1 MDNYGVLYICPT
13 PIGNLEDITLR
24 TLRILDEVNIIAAE
38 DTRRTLRLL
47 NHFELK
53 AKLISYHQHN
63 HITKGNELLD
73 LLMSGE
79 DIALVSD
86 AGMPCI
92 SDPGQEIIKQCIEN
106 NIKFEVLPGANAV
119 LTALVHSGLSTDKFA
134 FEGFLDRNKKKRRE
148 RLETIIYDDRTLV
161 FYEAPHRITDTLKDM
176 EKVLGDRNI
185 AVGRE
190 LTKKFEE
197 IIRGSI
203 SDVLERF
210 NKEKPR
216 GELVIVVEGSS
227 DEKRPKPHDNLSIEE
242 HIILYINE
250 GISKKDAVKKVAKER
265 GIAKR
270 DVYNIAIDIE
280 E

>member
-24 TLRILDEVNIIAAE
+24 TLRVLEEVNIIAAE
-38 DTRRTLRLL
+38 DTRRTIKLL
-47 NHFELK
+47 NHFDIK
-53 AKLISYHQHN
+53 AHLISYHQHN
-63 HITKGNELLD
+63 HISKGNELLD
-73 LLMSGE
+73 ILMKGD

-119 LTALVHSGLSTDKFA
+119 LTALVHSGLSTDRFA

-148 RLETIIYDDRTLV
+148 RLSKILYDDRTLV
-161 FYEAPHRITDTLKDM
+161 FYEAPHRIVETLKDI
-176 EKVLGDRNI
+176 EKVLGNRSI

-197 IIRGSI
+197 IIRGNV
-203 SDVLERF
+203 SDIIVKFAES
-210 NKEKPR
+210 KPK
-216 GELVIVVEGSS
+216 GELVIVVEGSN
-227 DEKRPKPHDNLSIEE
+227 EIEQPKEYDNMTIEE
-242 HIILYINE
+242 HIRMYIDE
-250 GISKKDAVKKVAKER
+250 GITKKDAVKKVSKDR
-265 GIAKR
+265 GIPKR
-270 DVYNIAIDIE
+270 DVYSVSIE
-280 E
+280 MEN